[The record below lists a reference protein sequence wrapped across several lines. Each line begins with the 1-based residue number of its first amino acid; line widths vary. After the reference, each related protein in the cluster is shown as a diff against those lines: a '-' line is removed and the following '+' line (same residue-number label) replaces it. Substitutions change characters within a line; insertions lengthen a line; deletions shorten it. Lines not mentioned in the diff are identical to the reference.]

1 MPDPTRQAVIFDL
14 GGVLIDWDPRH
25 LYRRLFNGDDAA
37 MEHFLANVCTPDW
50 NRQQDGGRT
59 FAEAEAEAAARHP
72 DKLAFIRAWASNFH
86 EMIPG
91 PIAGTVEILSEL
103 RARGV
108 PLYALTNWSA
118 ETFAPQPARFDFL
131 GWLDGIVVS
140 GQEKL
145 MKPDPRIF
153 RLLLDR
159 HGIEPDRAVFID
171 DVRANVDAASALGLH
186 GILFTT
192 PDELRRELSDLALL

>member
-1 MPDPTRQAVIFDL
+1 MPDLTRQVVIFDL
-14 GGVLIDWDPRH
+14 GGVLIEWDPRH
-25 LYRRLFNGDDAA
+25 LYRRLFNGDEAA
-37 MEHFLANVCTPDW
+37 MEHFLTDVCTPGW
-50 NRQQDGGRT
+50 NRQQDAGRT

-72 DKLAFIRAWASNFH
+72 DMLPFIQAWAANFH

-91 PIAGTVEILSEL
+91 SIAGTVEILDQL
-103 RARGV
+103 RRRGV

-131 GWLDGIVVS
+131 AWFDGIVVS
-140 GQEKL
+140 GREKL

-159 HGIEPDRAVFID
+159 HGIDPERAVFID
-171 DVRANVDAASALGLH
+171 DVRANVDAAAALGIH
-186 GILFTT
+186 GILFTS
-192 PDELRRELSDLALL
+192 PDELRRALSGLALL

>member
-1 MPDPTRQAVIFDL
+1 MPDPTRHAVIFDL

-72 DKLAFIRAWASNFH
+72 DKLAFIQAWAANFH

-91 PIAGTVEILSEL
+91 PIAGTVEILDEL
-103 RARGV
+103 RRRGV

-118 ETFAPQPARFDFL
+118 ETFAPQPSRFDFL
-131 GWLDGIVVS
+131 GWFDGIVVS
-140 GQEKL
+140 GREKL
-145 MKPDPRIF
+145 MKPDQRIF

-159 HGIEPDRAVFID
+159 HGIEPEHAVFID
-171 DVRANVDAASALGLH
+171 DSRANVDGASALGIH

-192 PDELRRELSDLALL
+192 PDELRRELSGLALL